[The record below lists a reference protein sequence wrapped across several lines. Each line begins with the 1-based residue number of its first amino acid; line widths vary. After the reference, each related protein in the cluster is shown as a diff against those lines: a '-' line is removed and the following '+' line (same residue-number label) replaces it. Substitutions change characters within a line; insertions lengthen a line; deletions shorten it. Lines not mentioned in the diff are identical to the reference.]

1 MAKKNLKVEVC
12 ILCKNELV
20 CLKKIYKKI
29 KFFLDKIKINF
40 FIIDASSTDGSKQFY
55 KENRIE
61 FYTQKNNGRG
71 NAIIEAIKLKKNVD
85 SIIFFSPDGNENIKD
100 VSKIIK
106 YLKKNDLVIGTR
118 MILGARNEE
127 DDQFFKFRKW
137 ANNIFNFFANIF
149 FNKNK
154 YVTDSINGFRGINR
168 KSFLKLK
175 CDEKNYAIEYQMTIR
190 AMKKNLKIK
199 EFPTIENNRIAGI
212 SQAPSIQTGITFIRC
227 LLKEIIIGKNF

>member
-1 MAKKNLKVEVC
+1 MAKKTLKVEVC

-40 FIIDASSTDGSKQFY
+40 FIIDASSTDGSNNFIK
-55 KENRIE
+55 KIE
-61 FYTQKNNGRG
+61 LNFIHKNNGRG

-85 SIIFFSPDGNENIKD
+85 SIIFFSQDGNENIKD

-106 YLKKNDLVIGTR
+106 HLKKNDLVIGTR

-168 KSFLKLK
+168 KSFLTLN

-190 AMKKNLKIK
+190 AMKKI
-199 EFPTIENNRIAGI
+199 
-212 SQAPSIQTGITFIRC
+212 
-227 LLKEIIIGKNF
+227 

>member
-85 SIIFFSPDGNENIKD
+85 SIIFFF
-100 VSKIIK
+100 
-106 YLKKNDLVIGTR
+106 TR
-118 MILGARNEE
+118 W
-127 DDQFFKFRKW
+127 K
-137 ANNIFNFFANIF
+137 
-149 FNKNK
+149 
-154 YVTDSINGFRGINR
+154 
-168 KSFLKLK
+168 
-175 CDEKNYAIEYQMTIR
+175 
-190 AMKKNLKIK
+190 
-199 EFPTIENNRIAGI
+199 
-212 SQAPSIQTGITFIRC
+212 
-227 LLKEIIIGKNF
+227 